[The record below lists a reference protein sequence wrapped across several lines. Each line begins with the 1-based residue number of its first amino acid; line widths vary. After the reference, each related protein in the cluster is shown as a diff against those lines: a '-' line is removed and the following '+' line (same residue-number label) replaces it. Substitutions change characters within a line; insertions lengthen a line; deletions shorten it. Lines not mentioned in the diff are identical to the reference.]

1 MTIASDTLAATSVI
15 DEVLGDAG
23 YTRALRLAP
32 DELRLLRQFIED
44 QWLATIA
51 TRHPDL
57 QEDARRLGMARYHE
71 LAPRLDHQALWPK
84 APRILPQTNVERFK
98 RTGFFARLLE
108 CFGPF
113 TIAEAFHGDT
123 HVEGLE
129 EIYWR
134 LVRPEAPSDVGD
146 LHADCWFHQIM
157 GMYGRAFPT
166 QCFTL
171 KIWIPVIT
179 EPGRNGLM
187 LVPGSHLREWRHST
201 RWVNGQPKPQFDDVA
216 DAQLI
221 PAAPGEALIFH
232 ERLLHGGAVNR
243 GSHTRVSCE
252 ITLVFPSE
260 AALRA
265 RA

>member
-1 MTIASDTLAATSVI
+1 MHTVADTLHASIV
-15 DEVLGDAG
+15 DEILGEAG
-23 YTRALRLAP
+23 YSRALTLDTEA
-32 DELRLLRQFIED
+32 LQVLRQLIED
-44 QWLATIA
+44 QWLAAIA
-51 TRHPDL
+51 GRHPDL
-57 QEDARRLGMARYHE
+57 TKDARRLGMARYHE
-71 LAPRLDHQALWPK
+71 LTSRLDHQALWPK
-84 APRILPQTNVERFK
+84 VQRILPQPSVERFK
-98 RTGFFARLLE
+98 RTAFFDRLQE
-108 CFGPF
+108 SFGSF

-123 HVEGLE
+123 HVAGLE

-134 LVRPEAPSDVGD
+134 LVRPDAPGDVGD
-146 LHADCWFHQIM
+146 LHADCWFHRMM
-157 GMYGRAFPT
+157 GMYGRAFPA

-179 EPGRNGLM
+179 EPGRNGLL

-243 GSHTRVSCE
+243 GNHTRVSCE
-252 ITLVFPSE
+252 ITLVFESE
-260 AALRA
+260 AALKSQC
-265 RA
+265 

>member
-1 MTIASDTLAATSVI
+1 MNSVPETVQASIV
-15 DEVLGDAG
+15 DEVLGEAG
-23 YTRALRLAP
+23 FTRALALDP
-32 DELRLLRQFIED
+32 VELRLLRQLIED
-44 QWLATIA
+44 QWLGAIA
-51 TRHPDL
+51 AHHPDL
-57 QEDARRLGMARYHE
+57 TEDARRLGMARYHE
-71 LAPRLDHQALWPK
+71 LAPRLDHQGLWPK
-84 APRILPQTNVERFK
+84 AQRILPQQSVERFK
-98 RTGFFARLLE
+98 RTAFFERLGE

-113 TIAEAFHGDT
+113 TLAEAFHGDT
-123 HVEGLE
+123 HVAGLE

-134 LVRPEAPSDVGD
+134 LVRPDAPGDVGD
-146 LHADCWFHQIM
+146 LHADCWFHRMM
-157 GMYGRAFPT
+157 GMYGRAFPE

-179 EPGRNGLM
+179 EPGRNGLL
-187 LVPGSHLREWRHST
+187 LVSGSHRREWRHST
-201 RWVNGQPKPQFDDVA
+201 RWINGQPKPQFDDAA

-243 GSHTRVSCE
+243 GNHTRVSCE
-252 ITLVFPSE
+252 ITLVFESE